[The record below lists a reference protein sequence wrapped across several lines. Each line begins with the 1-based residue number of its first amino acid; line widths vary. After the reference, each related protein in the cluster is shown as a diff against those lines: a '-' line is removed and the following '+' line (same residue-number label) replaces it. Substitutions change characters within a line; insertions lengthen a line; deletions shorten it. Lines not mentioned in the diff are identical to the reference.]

1 MPKLGMEEIR
11 KDQVIKATERCIVEK
26 GYSNMS
32 VKDISAM
39 AKVSTGI
46 IYHYFKNKEDLLL
59 QVLKESFRKSHEQV
73 METVEPLRTFDEKLM
88 KHIEN
93 INRVPVDNPDFYAVM
108 LNFLGQTINN
118 PEING
123 IIAKF
128 FGNLRSYISQ
138 YIQDGIEVGRLQPEK
153 AKHLSALTVALGMG
167 IGMQWIVDPESF
179 DIVDIE
185 ESYKEMIESYILL
198 KE

>member
-39 AKVSTGI
+39 ANVSTGI

-59 QVLKESFRKSHEQV
+59 HVIKESFRKSHEQV
-73 METVEPLRTFDEKLM
+73 METVEPLKTFEEKLM

-108 LNFLGQTINN
+108 LNFLGQAMNN

-138 YIQDGIEVGRLQPEK
+138 YIQDGVQQDHLNPER
-153 AKHLSALTVALGMG
+153 AKILPALTVALGMG
-167 IGMQWIVDPESF
+167 IGIQWIIDPESF

-185 ESYKEMIESYILL
+185 KSYKEMIESYITQ

>member
-1 MPKLGMEEIR
+1 MPKIGMEEIR

-32 VKDISAM
+32 VKDISAE
-39 AKVSTGI
+39 ASVSTGI

-59 QVLKESFRKSHEQV
+59 QVIKESFRKSHEQV
-73 METVEPLRTFDEKLM
+73 METVEPLNNFEEKLM

-93 INRVPVDNPDFYAVM
+93 INRVPMDNPDFYTVM
-108 LNFLGQTINN
+108 LNYLGQAKNN

-128 FGNLRSYISQ
+128 FKNLRSYIAQ
-138 YIQDGIEVGRLQPEK
+138 YIKDGIELGRLKPEK
-153 AKHLSALTVALGMG
+153 AKHLPALTIALGMG
-167 IGMQWIVDPESF
+167 IGMQWIIDPESF
-179 DIVDIE
+179 DIADIE
-185 ESYKEMIESYILL
+185 KSYKEMIESYISL
-198 KE
+198 EE

>member
-1 MPKLGMEEIR
+1 MPKIGMEEMR

-32 VKDISAM
+32 VKDISAE
-39 AKVSTGI
+39 ASVSTGI

-59 QVLKESFRKSHEQV
+59 QVIKESFRKSHEKV
-73 METVEPLRTFDEKLM
+73 METVEPLNNFEEKLM

-93 INRVPVDNPDFYAVM
+93 INRVPMDNPDFFTVM
-108 LNFLGQTINN
+108 LNYLGQARYN
-118 PEING
+118 PEINW

-128 FGNLRSYISQ
+128 FRNLRSYIAQ
-138 YIQDGIEVGRLQPEK
+138 YIKDGIELGRLKPEK
-153 AKHLSALTVALGMG
+153 AKHLPALTIALGMG
-167 IGMQWIVDPESF
+167 IGMQWIIDPESF

-185 ESYKEMIESYILL
+185 KSYKEMIESYISL
-198 KE
+198 E